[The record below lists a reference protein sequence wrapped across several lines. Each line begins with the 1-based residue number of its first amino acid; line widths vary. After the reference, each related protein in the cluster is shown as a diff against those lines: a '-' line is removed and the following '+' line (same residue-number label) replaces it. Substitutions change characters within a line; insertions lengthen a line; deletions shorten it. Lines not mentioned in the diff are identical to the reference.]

1 MTNENYSPRPWP
13 WPEHPPGSSLAMQLG
28 CTCSPLSNNSGD
40 PLGSCGTGI
49 FFIAANCRYHEKHIC
64 EPYPPRDEARAA
76 LPKGGGA

>member
-1 MTNENYSPRPWP
+1 
-13 WPEHPPGSSLAMQLG
+13 
-28 CTCSPLSNNSGD
+28 LSNNSGD

-76 LPKGGGA
+76 LPKDGAA